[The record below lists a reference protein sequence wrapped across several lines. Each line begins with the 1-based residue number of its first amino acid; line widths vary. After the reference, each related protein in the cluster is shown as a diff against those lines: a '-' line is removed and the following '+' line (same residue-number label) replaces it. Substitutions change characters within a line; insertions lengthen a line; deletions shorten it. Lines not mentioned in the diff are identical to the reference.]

1 MMPVSG
7 QTAGAVQPLPAE
19 RAAPRDQRPEEPR
32 DQRPEEPRDCGR
44 KPVMDEYIPERKE
57 ERYVGSTD
65 RVDREIEALK
75 RKREELAQRI
85 SAETDGTKIQELE
98 RQLAQ
103 VERELRQ
110 KDSDAYRRQHME
122 VSRFS

>member
-19 RAAPRDQRPEEPR
+19 RTAPRDQ
-32 DQRPEEPRDCGR
+32 QPEEPRDCGR
-44 KPVMDEYIPERKE
+44 KPVMDEYVPERKE

-110 KDSDAYRRQHME
+110 KDSDAYRRRHME
-122 VSRFS
+122 VTRLA